1 MFENLQE
8 KLQRAFKT
16 LRGQAT
22 LTEEN
27 IDEALREI
35 RLALLEADVN
45 FKVVKQLIDQI
56 RVKAVGQDVL
66 TALSP
71 GEQVIKIVRDE
82 LVEILGRDTA
92 RMKFASQPP
101 TVILMAGLQGSGK
114 TTTSGKLA
122 NWLKNGGHRPLLV
135 SVDVYR
141 PAAREQL
148 KVVAQAVKA
157 NIYEGEVGE
166 ATPGPRDPRAKE
178 ARREAINTGSDV
190 LIVDTAGRLHIDDQL
205 MDEMQLLKRLLN
217 PQEILFVADA
227 MTGQDAV
234 NSADEFHKKLSLT
247 GVVLT
252 KMDGD
257 ARGGAALSIRQVTGQ
272 PIKFIGVGEKY
283 DALEP
288 FHPDR
293 IVSRILGMGDILSLI
308 ERAESQIDK
317 KKAQEM
323 ATKALTGDGFSLE
336 DFRDQLRQVKKMGSM
351 KSLLGMLPSIGPFS
365 GLQKAADNVDEGQIN
380 RVEAIINSM
389 TTHERNHHEVI
400 NGSRRKR
407 IARGSGTTVQEVNN
421 LLRQYAQMKKMF
433 KQMGKTVAPRTGLFH
448 QLQGQPAHGVAG
460 IDFHHR
466 LEPAIALGCAIDEG
480 VDANRPDIAGALQ
493 FRFEQRK
500 DVAIEA
506 LEAARNVRRFAEQ
519 RGYVRRYAAA
529 VVGRRPVGPELSLA
543 VIDQAGVAA
552 ELQVARPH
560 LQLDGEIQR
569 ALQPGFDDH
578 LSAILQGTGQPLL
591 LCRQHL

>member
-8 KLQRAFKT
+8 KLQRAFKS
-16 LRGQAT
+16 LRGQAR

-56 RVKAVGQDVL
+56 RAKAVGQEVM

-82 LVEILGRDTA
+82 LVELLGKDTA

-101 TVILMAGLQGSGK
+101 TVVLMAGLQGSGK

-122 NWLKNGGHRPLLV
+122 NWFKNGGHRPLLV

-148 KVVAQAVKA
+148 KIVAQAVKSH
-157 NIYEGEVGE
+157 IYEGEVGE
-166 ATPGPRDPRAKE
+166 ANTATVERLVKE
-178 ARREAINTGSDV
+178 ARREAVVSGCDV
-190 LIVDTAGRLHIDDQL
+190 LIVDTAGRLHIDQQL
-205 MDEMQLLKRLLN
+205 MDEMQSLKKLLN
-217 PQEILFVADA
+217 PSEILFVADA

-234 NSADEFHKKLSLT
+234 NSADEFHKKLTLT
-247 GVVLT
+247 GVILT

-308 ERAESQIDK
+308 ERAEQQIDK
-317 KKAQEM
+317 KKATEM
-323 ATKALTGDGFSLE
+323 ASKALSGDGFSLE

-351 KSLLGMLPSIGPFS
+351 KSLMGMLPSIGPFS
-365 GLQKAADNVDEGQIN
+365 GLQKAADNVDEKQIN

-389 TTHERNHHEVI
+389 TSHERNHHEVI

-433 KQMGKTVAPRTGLFH
+433 KQMGKPSFARRL
-448 QLQGQPAHGVAG
+448 AG
-460 IDFHHR
+460 MK
-466 LEPAIALGCAIDEG
+466 L
-480 VDANRPDIAGALQ
+480 
-493 FRFEQRK
+493 
-500 DVAIEA
+500 
-506 LEAARNVRRFAEQ
+506 
-519 RGYVRRYAAA
+519 
-529 VVGRRPVGPELSLA
+529 
-543 VIDQAGVAA
+543 
-552 ELQVARPH
+552 
-560 LQLDGEIQR
+560 
-569 ALQPGFDDH
+569 PGM
-578 LSAILQGTGQPLL
+578 
-591 LCRQHL
+591 

>member
-8 KLQRAFKT
+8 KLQRAFKS
-16 LRGQAT
+16 LRGQAR
-22 LTEEN
+22 LSEEN
-27 IDEALREI
+27 IAEALREI

-45 FKVVKQLIDQI
+45 FKVVKELIDRIQA
-56 RVKAVGQDVL
+56 KAVGQEVL

-82 LVEILGRDTA
+82 LVEILGKDTA
-92 RMKFASQPP
+92 RVKFASQPP
-101 TVILMAGLQGSGK
+101 TVVLMAGLQGSGK

-122 NWLKNGGHRPLLV
+122 NWFKNGGHRPLLV

-148 KVVAQAVKA
+148 KVVAQAINA
-157 NIYEGEVGE
+157 HIYEGQVTESNT
-166 ATPGPRDPRAKE
+166 ATVERLVKE
-178 ARREAINTGSDV
+178 ARREAIISGCDV
-190 LIVDTAGRLHIDDQL
+190 LIVDTAGRLHIDDEL
-205 MDEMQLLKRLLN
+205 MSEMQSLKKLLN
-217 PQEILFVADA
+217 PSEILFVADA

-234 NSADEFHKKLSLT
+234 RSADEFHKKLSLT
-247 GVVLT
+247 GVILT

-272 PIKFIGVGEKY
+272 PIKFIGTGEKY

-317 KKAQEM
+317 KKAQEI
-323 ATKALTGDGFSLE
+323 ATKALSGDGFSLE

-351 KSLLGMLPSIGPFS
+351 KSIMGMLPSIGPFS
-365 GLQKAADNVDEGQIN
+365 GLQKAADNVDEKQIN

-389 TTHERNHHEVI
+389 TSHERNHHEVI
-400 NGSRRKR
+400 NGSRRNR

-433 KQMGKTVAPRTGLFH
+433 KNMGKPSFAR
-448 QLQGQPAHGVAG
+448 
-460 IDFHHR
+460 R
-466 LEPAIALGCAIDEG
+466 M
-480 VDANRPDIAGALQ
+480 
-493 FRFEQRK
+493 
-500 DVAIEA
+500 
-506 LEAARNVRRFAEQ
+506 AAMKM
-519 RGYVRRYAAA
+519 
-529 VVGRRPVGPELSLA
+529 
-543 VIDQAGVAA
+543 
-552 ELQVARPH
+552 
-560 LQLDGEIQR
+560 
-569 ALQPGFDDH
+569 PGM
-578 LSAILQGTGQPLL
+578 
-591 LCRQHL
+591 

>member
-8 KLQRAFKT
+8 KLQRAFRS
-16 LRGQAT
+16 LRGQAK

-56 RVKAVGQDVL
+56 RAKAVGQEVM

-71 GEQVIKIVRDE
+71 GEQVIKILRDE
-82 LVEILGRDTA
+82 LVEILGKDTA

-101 TVILMAGLQGSGK
+101 TVVLMAGLQGSGK

-122 NWLKNGGHRPLLV
+122 NWFKVGGHRPLLV

-157 NIYEGEVGE
+157 NIYEGHVAPDAFVRGADDEGAGSYEKSPDVE
-166 ATPGPRDPRAKE
+166 RLAKE
-178 ARREAINTGSDV
+178 ARREAIVSGCDV

-205 MDEMQLLKRLLN
+205 MDEMQSLKKLLN
-217 PQEILFVADA
+217 PSEILFVADA

-234 NSADEFHKKLSLT
+234 RSAEEFHKKLSLT

-308 ERAESQIDK
+308 ERAESHLDK

-351 KSLLGMLPSIGPFS
+351 KSLMGMLPSIGPFS
-365 GLQKAADNVDEGQIN
+365 GLQKAADNVDEKQIN

-389 TTHERNHHEVI
+389 TMHERNHHEVI
-400 NGSRRKR
+400 NGNRRKR

-433 KQMGKTVAPRTGLFH
+433 KQMGKPSFARRL
-448 QLQGQPAHGVAG
+448 AG
-460 IDFHHR
+460 MK
-466 LEPAIALGCAIDEG
+466 L
-480 VDANRPDIAGALQ
+480 
-493 FRFEQRK
+493 
-500 DVAIEA
+500 
-506 LEAARNVRRFAEQ
+506 
-519 RGYVRRYAAA
+519 
-529 VVGRRPVGPELSLA
+529 
-543 VIDQAGVAA
+543 
-552 ELQVARPH
+552 
-560 LQLDGEIQR
+560 
-569 ALQPGFDDH
+569 PGM
-578 LSAILQGTGQPLL
+578 
-591 LCRQHL
+591 

>member
-8 KLQRAFKT
+8 KLQRAFKS
-16 LRGQAT
+16 LRGQAV

-27 IDEALREI
+27 ISEALKQI

-45 FKVVKQLIDQI
+45 FKVVKELIDRI
-56 RVKAVGQDVL
+56 HAKAVGQEVL

-82 LVEILGRDTA
+82 LVTTLGKDTA
-92 RMKFASQPP
+92 KLKFASQPP
-101 TVILMAGLQGSGK
+101 TVVLMAGLQGSGK

-148 KVVAQAVKA
+148 KVVAAAIKA
-157 NIYEGEVGE
+157 NLYEGEVGE
-166 ATPGPRDPRAKE
+166 ANTATVERLAKE
-178 ARREAINTGSDV
+178 ARREAINSGCDV
-190 LIVDTAGRLHIDDQL
+190 LIVDTAGRLHIDEQL
-205 MDEMQLLKRLLN
+205 MEEMQSLKRLLN
-217 PQEILFVADA
+217 PQEILFVADS

-234 NSADEFHKKLSLT
+234 NSADEFHKKLTLT
-247 GVVLT
+247 GVILT

-272 PIKFIGVGEKY
+272 PIKFIGIGEKY

-308 ERAESQIDK
+308 EKAESQIDK
-317 KKAQEM
+317 KKANELASKM
-323 ATKALTGDGFSLE
+323 LAGDGFSLE
-336 DFRDQLRQVKKMGSM
+336 DFRDQLRQVRKMGSLQ
-351 KSLLGMLPSIGPFS
+351 SLMGMLPNVGAFS
-365 GLQKAADNVDEGQIN
+365 GIQKAADKVDEKQIN

-389 TTHERNHHEVI
+389 TGYERNHHESI

-407 IARGSGTTVQEVNN
+407 IARGSGTSVQEVNN

-433 KQMGKTVAPRTGLFH
+433 KQMGKPSFARRM
-448 QLQGQPAHGVAG
+448 AG
-460 IDFHHR
+460 MKF
-466 LEPAIALGCAIDEG
+466 
-480 VDANRPDIAGALQ
+480 
-493 FRFEQRK
+493 
-500 DVAIEA
+500 
-506 LEAARNVRRFAEQ
+506 
-519 RGYVRRYAAA
+519 
-529 VVGRRPVGPELSLA
+529 
-543 VIDQAGVAA
+543 
-552 ELQVARPH
+552 
-560 LQLDGEIQR
+560 
-569 ALQPGFDDH
+569 PGM
-578 LSAILQGTGQPLL
+578 
-591 LCRQHL
+591 

>member
-8 KLQRAFKT
+8 KLQRAFKS
-16 LRGQAT
+16 LRGQAV

-27 IDEALREI
+27 ISEALKQI

-45 FKVVKQLIDQI
+45 FKVVKELIDRIQA
-56 RVKAVGQDVL
+56 KAVGQEVL

-82 LVEILGRDTA
+82 LVATLGQDTA
-92 RMKFASQPP
+92 KLKFASQPP
-101 TVILMAGLQGSGK
+101 TVVLMAGLQGSGK

-148 KVVAQAVKA
+148 KVVAAAIKA
-157 NIYEGEVGE
+157 NLYEGEVGE
-166 ATPGPRDPRAKE
+166 ANTATVERLAKE
-178 ARREAINTGSDV
+178 ARREAINSGCDV

-205 MDEMQLLKRLLN
+205 MEEMQSLKRLLN
-217 PQEILFVADA
+217 PQEILFVADS

-234 NSADEFHKKLSLT
+234 RSADEFHKKLTLT

-272 PIKFIGVGEKY
+272 PIKFIGIGEKY

-308 ERAESQIDK
+308 EKAESQIDK
-317 KKAQEM
+317 KKATEL
-323 ATKALTGDGFSLE
+323 ATKALSGDGFSLE
-336 DFRDQLRQVKKMGSM
+336 DFRDQLRQVRKMGSIQ
-351 KSLLGMLPSIGPFS
+351 SLMSMLPSVGAFS
-365 GLQKAADNVDEGQIN
+365 GIQKAADKVDEKQIN

-389 TTHERNHHEVI
+389 TGYERNHHEVI

-407 IARGSGTTVQEVNN
+407 IARGSGTSVQEVNN
-421 LLRQYAQMKKMF
+421 LLRQYAQMRKMF
-433 KQMGKTVAPRTGLFH
+433 KQMGKPSFARRM
-448 QLQGQPAHGVAG
+448 AG
-460 IDFHHR
+460 MKF
-466 LEPAIALGCAIDEG
+466 
-480 VDANRPDIAGALQ
+480 
-493 FRFEQRK
+493 
-500 DVAIEA
+500 
-506 LEAARNVRRFAEQ
+506 
-519 RGYVRRYAAA
+519 
-529 VVGRRPVGPELSLA
+529 
-543 VIDQAGVAA
+543 
-552 ELQVARPH
+552 
-560 LQLDGEIQR
+560 
-569 ALQPGFDDH
+569 PGM
-578 LSAILQGTGQPLL
+578 
-591 LCRQHL
+591 

>member
-35 RLALLEADVN
+35 RMALLEADVN

-56 RVKAVGQDVL
+56 KAKAIGQEVM

-71 GEQVIKIVRDE
+71 GEQVIKILRDE
-82 LVEILGRDTA
+82 LIEVLGKDTA
-92 RMKFASQPP
+92 RVKFASQPP
-101 TVILMAGLQGSGK
+101 TVVLMAGLQGSGK

-122 NWLKNGGHRPLLV
+122 HWLKQGGHRPLLV

-157 NIYEGEVGE
+157 NIYEGQVTE
-166 ATPGPRDPRAKE
+166 ANTATVERLVKE
-178 ARREAINTGSDV
+178 ARREAVVTGCDV

-205 MDEMQLLKRLLN
+205 MDEMQSLKKLLN
-217 PQEILFVADA
+217 PSEILFVADA

-234 NSADEFHKKLSLT
+234 RSAEEFHKKLSLT

-293 IVSRILGMGDILSLI
+293 IVGRILGMGDVMTLI
-308 ERAESQIDK
+308 EQAQEKIDQ
-317 KKAQEM
+317 KKAAEF
-323 ATKALTGDGFSLE
+323 ATKALAGDGFSLD
-336 DFRDQLRQVKKMGSM
+336 DFRDQLRQVKKLGSLQSVI
-351 KSLLGMLPSIGPFS
+351 KMLPSVGPFANM
-365 GLQKAADNVDEGQIN
+365 QKAADHVDEKQLT

-389 TTHERNHHEVI
+389 TQHEREHHEVI

-407 IARGSGTTVQEVNN
+407 IARGSGTSVQEVNQ
-421 LLRQYAQMKKMF
+421 LLRQYAQMRKMF
-433 KQMGKTVAPRTGLFH
+433 KDMGKASFGRKL
-448 QLQGQPAHGVAG
+448 AG
-460 IDFHHR
+460 MKF
-466 LEPAIALGCAIDEG
+466 
-480 VDANRPDIAGALQ
+480 
-493 FRFEQRK
+493 
-500 DVAIEA
+500 
-506 LEAARNVRRFAEQ
+506 
-519 RGYVRRYAAA
+519 
-529 VVGRRPVGPELSLA
+529 
-543 VIDQAGVAA
+543 
-552 ELQVARPH
+552 
-560 LQLDGEIQR
+560 
-569 ALQPGFDDH
+569 PGM
-578 LSAILQGTGQPLL
+578 
-591 LCRQHL
+591 

>member
-1 MFENLQE
+1 MFENLSE

-16 LRGQAT
+16 LRGQAV
-22 LTEEN
+22 LNEEN
-27 IDEALREI
+27 IGEAMREI

-45 FKVVKQLIDQI
+45 FKVVKQLIEHIQE
-56 RVKAVGQDVL
+56 KAVGQQVA

-82 LVEILGRDTA
+82 LIATLGSDTA
-92 RMKFASQPP
+92 KVKFASQPP

-122 NWLKNGGHRPLLV
+122 NWLKVGGHRPLLV

-148 KVVAQAVKA
+148 KVVADAIKA
-157 NIYEGEVGE
+157 NIYVGEVGE
-166 ATPGPRDPRAKE
+166 ANTATVERLAKE
-178 ARREAINTGSDV
+178 ARKEAIISGSDV

-205 MDEMQLLKRLLN
+205 MEEMQSLKKILN

-234 NSADEFHKKLSLT
+234 NSADHFHKKLSIT

-308 ERAESQIDK
+308 EKAEQNVDK
-317 KKAQEM
+317 KKAEEM
-323 ATKALTGDGFSLE
+323 ASKALSGGGFSLE
-336 DFRDQLRQVKKMGSM
+336 DFRDQLRQVKKMGSI
-351 KSLLGMLPSIGPFS
+351 KSLMGMLPSVGPFS
-365 GLQKAADNVDEGQIN
+365 GLQKAADNVDEKQID

-389 TTHERNHHEVI
+389 TRHERMNHEVI

-407 IARGSGTTVQEVNN
+407 VARGSGTSVQEVNN
-421 LLRQYAQMKKMF
+421 LLRQYVQMKKMF
-433 KQMGKTVAPRTGLFH
+433 KQIGKPSFARRM
-448 QLQGQPAHGVAG
+448 AG
-460 IDFHHR
+460 MKM
-466 LEPAIALGCAIDEG
+466 P
-480 VDANRPDIAGALQ
+480 GA
-493 FRFEQRK
+493 
-500 DVAIEA
+500 
-506 LEAARNVRRFAEQ
+506 
-519 RGYVRRYAAA
+519 
-529 VVGRRPVGPELSLA
+529 
-543 VIDQAGVAA
+543 
-552 ELQVARPH
+552 
-560 LQLDGEIQR
+560 
-569 ALQPGFDDH
+569 
-578 LSAILQGTGQPLL
+578 
-591 LCRQHL
+591 

>member
-8 KLQRAFKT
+8 KLQRAFKS
-16 LRGQAT
+16 LRGQAV

-27 IDEALREI
+27 ISEALKQI

-45 FKVVKQLIDQI
+45 FKVVKELIDRIQA
-56 RVKAVGQDVL
+56 KAVGQEVL

-82 LVEILGRDTA
+82 LVATLGQDTA
-92 RMKFASQPP
+92 KLKFASQPP
-101 TVILMAGLQGSGK
+101 TIVLMAGLQGSGK

-148 KVVAQAVKA
+148 KVVAAAIKA
-157 NIYEGEVGE
+157 NIYEGTVGE
-166 ATPGPRDPRAKE
+166 ANTETVERLAKE
-178 ARREAINTGSDV
+178 ARREAINSGCDV

-205 MDEMQLLKRLLN
+205 MEEMQSLKRLLN
-217 PQEILFVADA
+217 PQEILFVADS

-234 NSADEFHKKLSLT
+234 NSADEFHKKLTLT

-317 KKAQEM
+317 KKASEL
-323 ATKALTGDGFSLE
+323 ATKALSGDGFSLE
-336 DFRDQLRQVKKMGSM
+336 DFRDQLRQVRKMGSIQ
-351 KSLLGMLPSIGPFS
+351 SLVGMLPSVGAFS
-365 GLQKAADNVDEGQIN
+365 GLQKAADKVDEKQIN

-389 TTHERNHHEVI
+389 TGHERNHHEVI

-407 IARGSGTTVQEVNN
+407 IARGSGTSVQEVNN

-433 KQMGKTVAPRTGLFH
+433 KQMGKPSFARRM
-448 QLQGQPAHGVAG
+448 AG
-460 IDFHHR
+460 MKF
-466 LEPAIALGCAIDEG
+466 
-480 VDANRPDIAGALQ
+480 
-493 FRFEQRK
+493 
-500 DVAIEA
+500 
-506 LEAARNVRRFAEQ
+506 
-519 RGYVRRYAAA
+519 
-529 VVGRRPVGPELSLA
+529 
-543 VIDQAGVAA
+543 
-552 ELQVARPH
+552 
-560 LQLDGEIQR
+560 
-569 ALQPGFDDH
+569 PGM
-578 LSAILQGTGQPLL
+578 
-591 LCRQHL
+591 